1 MATRMTPVVE
11 TITLANGDVLVSTF
25 SDDGLVMVLSDSLAV
40 AKATITLDVSQ
51 SKAHA
56 DFLTAAEATYQLE
69 LLTVLQ
75 GHFET
80 EMGAELISYNS
91 QALVK
96 DANRVYT
103 QAVTRLAFDAYQ
115 KGLDGVPT

>member
-1 MATRMTPVVE
+1 MTPVVN
-11 TITLANGDVLVSTF
+11 TTVLTTGGTLVTTVDDSGCTLALTGDTSAPDFTIGLSPAQSRVYATF
-25 SDDGLVMVLSDSLAV
+25 LDG
-40 AKATITLDVSQ
+40 
-51 SKAHA
+51 
-56 DFLTAAEATYQLE
+56 AEDARDLE
-69 LLTVLQ
+69 LLGILQ

-103 QAVTRLAFDAYQ
+103 QAVTRIAFDAYQ
-115 KGLDGVPT
+115 KGLDGPPA